1 MEVSI
6 VTNFIIDKFESDS
19 LVNTITVK
27 PQTEIDFEKSNI
39 YPLVNV
45 DLTTLNPIGAV
56 HRFTY
61 SISIFQQR
69 DIEPTINLDNKLL
82 NTNMIDN
89 LNETYSIASR
99 FINNIRNFY
108 NDEDVDVFGV
118 TDVIPSKNAF
128 TNGLDGVTFNIT
140 LEIPDLTGC

>member
-61 SISIFQQR
+61 AISIFQQR

-118 TDVIPSKNAF
+118 TEVIPSKNAF

>member
-61 SISIFQQR
+61 TISVFQQR
-69 DIEPTINLDNKLL
+69 DTEPTINLNNKLL

-99 FINNIRNFY
+99 FINNVRNFY
-108 NDEDVDVFGV
+108 NDKDVDVFEV
-118 TDVIPSKNAF
+118 TEVIPSKNAF